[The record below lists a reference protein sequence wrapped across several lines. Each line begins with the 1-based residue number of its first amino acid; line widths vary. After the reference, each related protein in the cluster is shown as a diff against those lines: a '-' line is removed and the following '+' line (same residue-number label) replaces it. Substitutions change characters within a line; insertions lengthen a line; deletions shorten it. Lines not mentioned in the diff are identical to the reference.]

1 MGAGVNSVD
10 VDDQAGLLAG
20 GGSFDIAIDA
30 GTEWVASASVGL
42 RVRVGERFLFEPA
55 LRLDQHFADWDV
67 TDRVSGATASIDD
80 YLLKGVHLAFAYR
93 F

>member
-1 MGAGVNSVD
+1 MPAPSGWRSAS
-10 VDDQAGLLAG
+10 AGLYACG
-20 GGSFDIAIDA
+20 F
-30 GTEWVASASVGL
+30 
-42 RVRVGERFLFEPA
+42 GERFLFEPA

>member
-1 MGAGVNSVD
+1 MKAPTGDWLTFISV
-10 VDDQAGLLAG
+10 AR
-20 GGSFDIAIDA
+20 I
-30 GTEWVASASVGL
+30 TRL
-42 RVRVGERFLFEPA
+42 RRRRGN
-55 LRLDQHFADWDV
+55 RLDQHFADWDI